1 MSNSSLKNKK
11 IRVFSAARPTGFLH
25 LGNYLGGIKGYL
37 ELQDKEEYNCIY
49 GIADLHGITS
59 PYNPQNYS
67 EQIKELAIEYLACG
81 LNPEKAHL
89 IIQSQV
95 PYHVELFYFL
105 STIYPVSR
113 LTQLPTYKEKAKQ
126 QPKYV
131 NLGLL
136 SYPILMAADILLYK
150 AELVPVGKDQLPHL
164 ELTREVARNFNRFF
178 GFTFPEPQAYLKEG
192 AYVPSLTGEGKMSKT
207 KPNSYIALIDDYKT
221 IKEKLSKAPTDIGYG
236 KTLPKKG
243 GVYTLLVLTE
253 LFISKE
259 RRKEYEKMY
268 LSKGIKYQSLK
279 EELAKY
285 IYEELKPI
293 QEKRNYYLKNPK
305 LVEKILKEG
314 QEYAISIARET
325 IKEVKEKMGFEIK
338 F

>member
-1 MSNSSLKNKK
+1 METKNSKK
-11 IRVFSAARPTGFLH
+11 IRVFSATRPTGPLH

-37 ELQDKEEYNCIY
+37 ELQEKEECDCLY

-59 PYNPQNYS
+59 PYNPS
-67 EQIKELAIEYLACG
+67 EYPENIKELVIEYLACG
-81 LNPEKAHL
+81 LDPKKAHL

-95 PYHVELFYFL
+95 PYHTELFYFF

-126 QPKYV
+126 QPKYI

-150 AELVPVGKDQLPHL
+150 AQLVPVGKDQLPHL
-164 ELTREVARNFNRFF
+164 ELTREVARNFNRLFSK
-178 GFTFPEPQAYLKEG
+178 TFPEPQPYLKEG
-192 AYVPSLTGEGKMSKT
+192 AYVPSLTGEGKMSKS
-207 KPNSYIALIDDYKT
+207 KPNSYISLIDDYKT
-221 IKEKLSKAPTDIGYG
+221 IRQKLAKVPTDIGYG
-236 KTLPKKG
+236 KKIPQKG
-243 GVYTLLVLTE
+243 GVLTLLVLTE

-259 RRKEYEKMY
+259 RRKEYEQIY

-279 EELAKY
+279 EELAHY
-285 IYEELKPI
+285 IFQELKPI
-293 QEKRNYYLKNPK
+293 QEKRIYYLKNPQ
-305 LVEKILKEG
+305 LVKKILKEG
-314 QEYAISIARET
+314 IEYACSIAKET